1 MKKLIVLS
9 MLLGACASFAQP
21 RAVVQPGAPVLV
33 RQPPPP
39 PLVQP
44 HPDRLPPPGPVHFRT
59 PFAVNFFGLSF
70 PWAEPLEIYG
80 LRLNL
85 TVPFASAG
93 HDVVYGFDIGLS
105 GETAHD
111 VGGLAVNV
119 FDNCSETFTG
129 VEIAL
134 VNAVTE
140 LHGLQVGLVNMA
152 RGGRGLQIG
161 LWNQSDFLC
170 FPLIGIAR

>member
-1 MKKLIVLS
+1 M
-9 MLLGACASFAQP
+9 
-21 RAVVQPGAPVLV
+21 
-33 RQPPPP
+33 
-39 PLVQP
+39 
-44 HPDRLPPPGPVHFRT
+44 
-59 PFAVNFFGLSF
+59 NFLGLSF
-70 PWAEPLEIYG
+70 PWEEPLEIYG

-85 TVPFASAG
+85 TVPFASAD

-105 GETAHD
+105 GETNHD
-111 VGGLAVNV
+111 CGGLAVNV

>member
-1 MKKLIVLS
+1 MKKLIAVVF
-9 MLLGACASFAQP
+9 LLGASVSFAQS
-21 RAVVQPGAPVLV
+21 RDVIRPGDPGLV
-33 RQPPPP
+33 REAQPPL
-39 PLVQP
+39 LVQP
-44 HPDRLPPPGPVHFRT
+44 HPDRMPPSGPAHFRT
-59 PFAVNFFGLSF
+59 PFAVNFVGLSF
-70 PWAEPLEIYG
+70 PWEEPLEIYG

-105 GETAHD
+105 GETIQH

-119 FDNCSETFTG
+119 FDNWSDSFTG
-129 VEIAL
+129 VEVAL
-134 VNAVTE
+134 VNSVTE
-140 LHGLQVGLVNMA
+140 LHGLQVGLINLA

-170 FPLIGIAR
+170 FPLIGIVR

>member
-9 MLLGACASFAQP
+9 LLMVACASVAQP
-21 RAVVQPGAPVLV
+21 RDVVRPGDPGLV

-39 PLVQP
+39 SLVQP
-44 HPDRLPPPGPVHFRT
+44 HSDRMPPPGPARFRT
-59 PFAVNFFGLSF
+59 PFAVNFLGLSF
-70 PWAEPLEIYG
+70 PWEEPLEIYG

-85 TVPFASAG
+85 TVPFASVG

-105 GETAHD
+105 GETIHD
-111 VGGLAVNV
+111 GGGLAVNV
-119 FDNCSETFTG
+119 FDNCSETFIG
-129 VEIAL
+129 VEVAL

-140 LHGLQVGLVNMA
+140 LHGLQVGLINKA

-170 FPLIGIAR
+170 CPLIGIVR